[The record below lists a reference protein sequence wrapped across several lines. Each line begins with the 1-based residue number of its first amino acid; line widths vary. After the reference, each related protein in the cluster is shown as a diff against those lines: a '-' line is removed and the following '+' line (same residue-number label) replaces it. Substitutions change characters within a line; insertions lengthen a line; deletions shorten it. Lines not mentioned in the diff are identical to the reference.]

1 MALDGKVCYF
11 TFGRFQPPTTGHA
24 ESFNS
29 VKRAAGT
36 NDYLLYISQSVDTKG
51 SNPLPPEVK
60 FSYMNK
66 MFPQHKGKIISGPRD
81 PVAIMQDLMM
91 RGYDEVHF
99 LVGSD
104 RVNAMKFLHRYNGT
118 EYSFRKIYIESS
130 GSRDADGDTFSIS
143 GTKMRRAAND
153 GDFKAFRQGI
163 PRSLSDQDTRKLMRE
178 IADRLPAN
186 FK

>member
-24 ESFNS
+24 DSFNN

-36 NDYLLYISQSVDTKG
+36 NDYLLYISQTNDTKG

-60 FSYMNK
+60 FSYLKK

-81 PVAIMQDLMM
+81 PVANMQDLMM

-118 EYSFRKIYIESS
+118 
-130 GSRDADGDTFSIS
+130 
-143 GTKMRRAAND
+143 
-153 GDFKAFRQGI
+153 
-163 PRSLSDQDTRKLMRE
+163 
-178 IADRLPAN
+178 
-186 FK
+186 

>member
-66 MFPQHKGKIISGPRD
+66 MFLNIKVKLSL
-81 PVAIMQDLMM
+81 DL
-91 RGYDEVHF
+91 
-99 LVGSD
+99 
-104 RVNAMKFLHRYNGT
+104 
-118 EYSFRKIYIESS
+118 
-130 GSRDADGDTFSIS
+130 
-143 GTKMRRAAND
+143 
-153 GDFKAFRQGI
+153 
-163 PRSLSDQDTRKLMRE
+163 E
-178 IADRLPAN
+178 IQ
-186 FK
+186 